1 MADQGRADLHNQFN
15 DTSVELQAGSESG
28 DDELDDEEED
38 DDEADEEDE
47 DEEDQPPSK
56 KTKVNHPASLCCTAA
71 SLFASQH
78 ENTAHICYV
87 YIAFVA

>member
-1 MADQGRADLHNQFN
+1 MQICTIRFS

-38 DDEADEEDE
+38 DDEVEDD

-56 KTKVNHPASLCCTAA
+56 KTKVEHPASLCQKCNIT
-71 SLFASQH
+71 
-78 ENTAHICYV
+78 E
-87 YIAFVA
+87 

>member
-1 MADQGRADLHNQFN
+1 MGMQTCTIRFT

-38 DDEADEEDE
+38 DDEAEDEDE

-56 KTKVNHPASLCCTAA
+56 KTKVDHPASLCQTCMHYCQSVCITD
-71 SLFASQH
+71 
-78 ENTAHICYV
+78 
-87 YIAFVA
+87 